1 MVHRALLSWPLPW
14 YTDRHNSTTM
24 YATAQFFAGTEDG
37 SPAFLDY
44 ASGQSNLLPPKKQ
57 EIRLNDIRTLDPQ
70 PSLQS
75 RGFQKA
81 DLVSNVQ
88 ERDFRIPDQ
97 DPSTNAA
104 ISTYYSEC
112 ESIVKRLTC
121 ASKVIPFHHRYR
133 QQNTQPAAD
142 VEKIKSYT
150 TSPVP
155 DIHID
160 NDAATAHAHLAR
172 ILPSTVAAH
181 WASRHWAIINV
192 WRPLAPVQQ
201 MPLALL
207 DPSTT
212 PIHPVSLTEPVYT
225 RSNYK
230 THIRGLKWHPEY
242 NFYYL
247 SEMQSEEALVFVDFD
262 SNRPWRMGG
271 VAHGAVQEVR
281 KVGTELPLRRSVE
294 VRCLVLYE

>member
-1 MVHRALLSWPLPW
+1 
-14 YTDRHNSTTM
+14 M
-24 YATAQFFAGTEDG
+24 YATAQFFAGTKDG

-44 ASGQSNLLPPKKQ
+44 ASGQSNLLPPKKH
-57 EIRLNDIRTLDPQ
+57 EIQLNDIRTLDPQ
-70 PSLQS
+70 PSLKS

-81 DLVSNVQ
+81 DFTSSVQ
-88 ERDFRIPDQ
+88 EQDFLISDQ
-97 DPSTNAA
+97 HPSSSAA

-112 ESIVKRLTC
+112 ESIVKKLTC
-121 ASKVIPFHHRYR
+121 ALEVIPFHHRYR
-133 QQNTQPAAD
+133 QQKTQPTAD
-142 VEKIKSYT
+142 SEKIKSYT
-150 TSPVP
+150 TTPVP

-160 NDAATAHAHLAR
+160 NDSATAHAHLAR
-172 ILPSTVAAH
+172 VLCPTEAAH

-192 WRPLAPVQQ
+192 WRPLVPVHQ

-242 NFYYL
+242 KFYYL

-262 SNRPWRMGG
+262 SERPWRMGG
-271 VAHGAVQEVR
+271 VAHGAVREVGR
-281 KVGTELPLRRSVE
+281 AGDTMPLRRSVE
-294 VRCLVLYE
+294 VRCLVLYD